1 MRNGRHFHSL
11 PFLIRDPVLTFH
23 SIQAFPCRLGF
34 RNGFRNDFR
43 NDFRNGFRNGFQPT
57 DGGSRVHLG
66 A

>member
-11 PFLIRDPVLTFH
+11 PFLIRDSSVTFH
-23 SIQAFPCRLGF
+23 SIQAFPCRLD
-34 RNGFRNDFR
+34 FRNDSS
-43 NDFRNGFRNGFQPT
+43 NDFRNGFRNGFQPP